1 MIVWKLTR
9 CPKCDAKLFGGM
21 RMYNFGRRW
30 LCADCLVDVVHEA
43 DADELA
49 DLLSI
54 QTCDVQDVIDEE
66 DELRMPIGGGA
77 W

>member
-1 MIVWKLTR
+1 
-9 CPKCDAKLFGGM
+9 
-21 RMYNFGRRW
+21 MYNFGRRW

-54 QTCDVQDVIDEE
+54 QTCDVRDVIDEE